1 MLAVLTGLRSSVD
14 SPRCPRAEALLGLL
28 GVSGRDGDVEPRSLT
43 VAHAEES
50 AINVIADLL
59 HWLRAHGCDPD
70 SALDRMPTD
79 VVAEL
84 AEAV

>member
-1 MLAVLTGLRSSVD
+1 MLTGLRSSVD
-14 SPRCPRAEALLGLL
+14 SPRGPRAEALLGLLGLL
-28 GVSGRDGDVEPRSLT
+28 GVSGRDGDIEPRSLT

-50 AINVIADLL
+50 AIDVIADLL

-79 VVAEL
+79 VVAEP

>member
-14 SPRCPRAEALLGLL
+14 SPCGPRAEALLGLL

-50 AINVIADLL
+50 AIDVIADLL

-70 SALDRMPTD
+70 NALDRMSTD
-79 VVAEL
+79 VVAEP